1 MKKTLSLLLILSG
14 ISIFFYPAVKDFYT
28 SYNQKKIIENWE
40 DSSTGRSDAASSL
53 GELEEV
59 FSVETKAE
67 TIDPEKEDEGNATV
81 KTVDNP
87 KLGSGMVGVIEI
99 DKIKLKMPI
108 FNGASM
114 RNLDLGSGLLEGT
127 ALPGMPGNSAI
138 AAHRSRAFGQMFN
151 RLNEIGPGDIVTLK
165 DKNQTYQYEVYE
177 TLVVEPNDVS
187 VLKGDDDE
195 KILTL
200 ITCTPVDTATHRL
213 IVKARIP

>member
-53 GELEEV
+53 GKLEEV
-59 FSVETKAE
+59 FSIETQAD
-67 TIDPEKEDEGNATV
+67 TVDSEKEDKKIAPA
-81 KTVDNP
+81 KTVVNHKMDP
-87 KLGSGMVGVIEI
+87 GMVGVIEI
-99 DKIKLKMPI
+99 EKIKLKMPI

-114 RNLDLGSGLLEGT
+114 ENLNLGSGLLEGT

-165 DKNQTYQYEVYE
+165 DKNQTYQYEVFE
-177 TLVVEPNDVS
+177 TMVVEPNDVS
-187 VLKGDDDE
+187 VLNVDDDE

-200 ITCTPVDTATHRL
+200 ITCTPIDTATHRL

>member
-1 MKKTLSLLLILSG
+1 MKKILSLLLILSG
-14 ISIFFYPAVKDFYT
+14 ISIFFYPAMKDFYT

-53 GELEEV
+53 GELEKV
-59 FSVETKAE
+59 FSGETHAE
-67 TIDPEKEDEGNATV
+67 TIDPEKEDEEIAAV

-87 KLGSGMVGVIEI
+87 KLSSGMVGVIEI

-114 RNLDLGSGLLEGT
+114 KNLDLGSGLLEGT

-151 RLNEIGPGDIVTLK
+151 RLNEIGPGDTVTLK
-165 DKNQTYQYEVYE
+165 DKNQTYQYEVFE

-187 VLKGDDDE
+187 VLEGDDDE